1 MWFFPLPSALG
12 MVGWDIWEAPS
23 GDARGMGPGSGKKEG
38 RGWGVIQGSG
48 RGRRTQGW
56 GRRTQGSGRK
66 EPGLG
71 GVTPAVLSRET
82 WQWQVQAGET
92 ASAEARAGPMP
103 SRWARQWQ
111 D

>member
-1 MWFFPLPSALG
+1 
-12 MVGWDIWEAPS
+12 
-23 GDARGMGPGSGKKEG
+23 MGSDPGFREG
-38 RGWGVIQGSG
+38 
-48 RGRRTQGW
+48 
-56 GRRTQGSGRK
+56 
-66 EPGLG
+66 EEDPGLG
-71 GVTPAVLSRET
+71 EEDPGFREEGARTRGVTPAVLSRET